1 MNNALIDMIEKAQI
15 KTDRPDFNIGDTL
28 DIHTRIIEGD
38 KERIQVF
45 TGTLIARKGRG
56 LSETIS
62 LYRVAYGAGIERV
75 FMLNSPKIAKIVI
88 VKKGVNRK
96 AKLYRLRGEFGKK
109 ANIKQATFKAAA
121 PQAKAVEPQA

>member
-15 KTDRPDFNIGDTL
+15 KTDVPSFKIGDTL

-45 TGTLIARKGRG
+45 SGTVIARKGRG
-56 LSETIS
+56 IAETIS

-75 FMLNSPKIAKIVI
+75 FMLNSPKIAKIEVS
-88 VKKGVNRK
+88 KKGVNRK
-96 AKLYRLRGEFGKK
+96 AKLYRLRGAFGKK
-109 ANIKQATFKAAA
+109 ANIKQATLNKAKEA
-121 PQAKAVEPQA
+121 

>member
-56 LSETIS
+56 ISETIS

-75 FMLNSPKIAKIVI
+75 FMLNSPKIAKIV
-88 VKKGVNRK
+88 VAKRGVNRK
-96 AKLYRLRGEFGKK
+96 AKLYRIRGEFGKK
-109 ANIKQATFKAAA
+109 ANIKQATLKAAA
-121 PQAKAVEPQA
+121 PKA

>member
-15 KTDRPDFNIGDTL
+15 KAELPEFKIGDTL

-75 FMLNSPKIAKIVI
+75 FMLNSPKIAKIV
-88 VKKGVNRK
+88 VAKKGVNRK
-96 AKLYRLRGEFGKK
+96 AKLYRIRGEFGKK
-109 ANIKQATFKAAA
+109 ANIKQATFKAVVQ
-121 PQAKAVEPQA
+121 QA

>member
-56 LSETIS
+56 ISETIS

-75 FMLNSPKIAKIVI
+75 FMINSPKIAKIV
-88 VKKGVNRK
+88 VAKRGVNRK
-96 AKLYRLRGEFGKK
+96 AKLYRIRGEFGKK
-109 ANIKQATFKAAA
+109 ANIKQATLKAT
-121 PQAKAVEPQA
+121 AKA

>member
-15 KTDRPDFNIGDTL
+15 KTDRYDFNIGDTL

-56 LSETIS
+56 ISETMS

-75 FMLNSPKIAKIVI
+75 FMLNSPKIAKIVV
-88 VKKGVNRK
+88 VKRGVNRK
-96 AKLYRLRGEFGKK
+96 AKLYRIRGEFGKK
-109 ANIKQATFKAAA
+109 ANIKQATFKSVTK
-121 PQAKAVEPQA
+121 KA

>member
-15 KTDRPDFNIGDTL
+15 KAELPEFKIGDTL

-75 FMLNSPKIAKIVI
+75 FMLNSPKIAKIV
-88 VKKGVNRK
+88 VAKKGVNRK
-96 AKLYRLRGEFGKK
+96 AKLYRIRGEFGKK
-109 ANIKQATFKAAA
+109 ANIKQATLKAAVQ
-121 PQAKAVEPQA
+121 QA